1 MGIFPPSVRKHKM
14 FGSSQTMPRAHDDSK
29 VSVLLDAPKDD
40 PITYEE
46 LSKCNGTDPSK
57 PVLIAIKGTVFDV
70 SRNRAYQPGGPYHVF
85 TGKDPSRALAISSLK
100 PEDCVPE
107 WHDLE
112 GCGPGGAQVP
122 G

>member
-1 MGIFPPSVRKHKM
+1 
-14 FGSSQTMPRAHDDSK
+14 MPRAHDDSK

-112 GCGPGGAQVP
+112 DVYKTVLSEWYAFLSKRYNIVGKVQGANNP
-122 G
+122 

>member
-1 MGIFPPSVRKHKM
+1 
-14 FGSSQTMPRAHDDSK
+14 MPRAHDDSK

-70 SRNRAYQPGGPYHVF
+70 SRNRAYQPGGPYHGTPTIFSTCPSLRNSRVF
-85 TGKDPSRALAISSLK
+85 
-100 PEDCVPE
+100 E
-107 WHDLE
+107 
-112 GCGPGGAQVP
+112 
-122 G
+122 